1 MPALPPASDFT
12 GSAVTEG
19 QFKTAMT
26 GLRSFL
32 NDLFGADGTKSTAL
46 ATLGAATPA
55 DLQAA
60 RDDTEADK
68 IAAQAAATAAQ
79 AAWSAA
85 LAANPALDPAFR
97 MNPSTITSNQTI
109 PTGYNAV
116 SVGPL
121 TIAENV
127 EITIADGGN
136 WTIA

>member
-1 MPALPPASDFT
+1 MADPVFDL
-12 GSAVTEG
+12 SA
-19 QFKTAMT
+19 FRTAYPVFD
-26 GLRSFL
+26 SVP
-32 NDLFGADGTKSTAL
+32 D
-46 ATLGAATPA
+46 ATV
-55 DLQAA
+55 
-60 RDDTEADK
+60 
-68 IAAQAAATAAQ
+68 QAAATAAQ

>member
-12 GSAVTEG
+12 GPGVTEG

-97 MNPSTITSNQTI
+97 MNPSTITTNQTI
-109 PTGYNAV
+109 PTGYNAI

-121 TIAENV
+121 TFAENV
-127 EITIADGGN
+127 ETTIADGGN